1 MKSNSDNILR
11 NWLQISKLTIMLP
24 VSLTGFTGYFIFNPQ
39 ISIKLI
45 SVSFGI
51 LLMAISAS
59 VLNQIQEVDL
69 DIKMNRTLY
78 RPIPARKI
86 ELQQAY
92 EKGLYDGFFRTVN
105 YIDSMNYFK
114 LGNIEFTK
122 PEVNTFLHKK

>member
-1 MKSNSDNILR
+1 MKYKLFFAELSLALIL
-11 NWLQISKLTIMLP
+11 LSTI
-24 VSLTGFTGYFIFNPQ
+24 IA
-39 ISIKLI
+39 ISIT
-45 SVSFGI
+45 SRNR
-51 LLMAISAS
+51 ISAS
-59 VLNQIQEVDL
+59 
-69 DIKMNRTLY
+69 
-78 RPIPARKI
+78 KI